1 VLTSSAN
8 DLTFFQRSNAN
19 LTALKGSVREE
30 LSEHE
35 RKSSVV
41 AVEDETAGQI
51 KALCVQPWVQD
62 EVPKVQQSALQD
74 SATPKTSSKAARG
87 SHKTMPDWG
96 GSADKAQGLHAQA
109 LALLALPSAT
119 TEDVDAASALLRNA
133 LFLSPDDKR
142 LYDARATAALRC
154 ADLRTAVC
162 NLRLAVR
169 LDDADMHLRKRLA
182 QVLHNQ
188 GLIWMHMQH
197 SAEVRTRRTCTHS
210 VTEQHDAVLKH
221 SDYHILHDDCTDRPW
236 LAMLKQLCCSL
247 RSGSTTSAEHEQQWI
262 S

>member
-1 VLTSSAN
+1 VPAISHAFNALTLIS
-8 DLTFFQRSNAN
+8 LH
-19 LTALKGSVREE
+19 VREE

-41 AVEDETAGQI
+41 AVEEKRLGKSKRCVHTCA
-51 KALCVQPWVQD
+51 ALGIQE
-62 EVPKVQQSALQD
+62 EVPKVQQSAFQD
-74 SATPKTSSKAARG
+74 PATPKTSLKVARAI
-87 SHKTMPDWG
+87 HKTMPDWG
-96 GSADKAQGLHAQA
+96 GSADKAQGLYAQA

-169 LDDADMHLRKRLA
+169 LDDSDTHLRKRLA

-188 GLIWMHMQH
+188 GRIWMHMQH
-197 SAEVRTRRTCTHS
+197 STEVS
-210 VTEQHDAVLKH
+210 AYGQYQLL
-221 SDYHILHDDCTDRPW
+221 SDLRARLNT
-236 LAMLKQLCCSL
+236 SL
-247 RSGSTTSAEHEQQWI
+247 
-262 S
+262 